1 MKVKLEKT
9 ETKTAGFGMNIWL
22 KISEGI
28 DEIEPLGIL
37 DDVSTIVNIKCGYK
51 RDEFCESPVYQT
63 LFSSSNFLF
72 IQSIGAPKLVHFWL
86 LRNKVIRHT
95 IPIVHT

>member
-1 MKVKLEKT
+1 MKVKLKKT

-37 DDVSTIVNIKCGYK
+37 DDVSTIVNIQCGYK

-63 LFSSSNFLF
+63 LFSSSNFPF
-72 IQSIGAPKLVHFWL
+72 IQSIGAPKLLHFCL
-86 LRNKVIRHT
+86 LRNKVIWKT
-95 IPIVHT
+95 IPIVHI